1 MIISQNKMLRPFI
14 TLGVILCG
22 VVSLTFGQTNASEE
36 ISDSVQ
42 TTKGELK
49 VVKVIDGDAV
59 NIKIELDDKVAKDG
73 TESPYL
79 SGTIF
84 GKYPQKSP
92 SLFLV
97 RLTNDSTACAA
108 GFIINDL
115 SGKSATVSK
124 EFGNC
129 GDSPASVYRNQSLLI
144 TFPAGKNS
152 DIYKKGEREVWR
164 FRNGKLW
171 KIK

>member
-1 MIISQNKMLRPFI
+1 MIISQKKLLRPFV
-14 TLGVILCG
+14 LFGLILFG
-22 VVSLTFGQTNASEE
+22 LASLAFGQATPSEE

-42 TTKGELK
+42 TKKGKLK
-49 VVKVIDGDAV
+49 IIKVINNDAV
-59 NIKIELDDKVAKDG
+59 NIKIELDDKLIKDG

-79 SGTIF
+79 SGNIF
-84 GKYPQKSP
+84 GKYPRKSP
-92 SLFLV
+92 SIFLI

-108 GFIINDL
+108 GFVIIDL
-115 SGKSATVSK
+115 LGKSAIVSR

-129 GDSPASVYRNQSLLI
+129 GDSPSAVYHNQSLLI

-152 DIYKKGEREVWR
+152 DTYKKGAREVWQ
-164 FRNGKLW
+164 FRRGKLL

>member
-1 MIISQNKMLRPFI
+1 MIISRKELLRLLVLFGLI
-14 TLGVILCG
+14 FCG
-22 VVSLTFGQTNASEE
+22 LSSLAFGQANPSQE

-42 TTKGELK
+42 TTKGKLK
-49 VVKVIDGDAV
+49 IIKVTDGDAV
-59 NIKIELDDKVAKDG
+59 NIKIELDDKVIKDG

-79 SGTIF
+79 SGSIF

-92 SLFLV
+92 SIFLV

-108 GFIINDL
+108 GFIVIDL
-115 SGKSATVSK
+115 SGKSAVASK

-129 GDSPASVYRNQSLLI
+129 GDSPQAVYRRQSLLV
-144 TFPAGKNS
+144 TFPAGKSS
-152 DIYKKGEREVWR
+152 DIYKKGAREIWQ
-164 FRNGKLW
+164 FSGGKLR